1 MRPDADDTLK
11 QTNEIGMAIPLLDT
25 LAIDAK
31 TITADALLTQ
41 RTLAAYLHGR
51 NAHYV
56 FTVKDN
62 QPTLLADLRLAFAQ
76 RGAPAFEHGPEYA
89 HGRIE
94 TRRIWTTTTLNH
106 YLDFP
111 HIGQAFCI
119 ERHVIHKRSGKTT
132 TEVVFGITSHTPQ
145 TADAE
150 RLLSLNRGH
159 WCIENSCHSVI
170 DWNWDEDRST
180 IRTGFGPQNIT
191 RLRRFAVGLIK
202 TKSSDSV
209 AATIRRLQR
218 KPRLVFDYLRMTE
231 NSNRCQRPPVAV
243 VA

>member
-11 QTNEIGMAIPLLDT
+11 QTNAIGMAIPLLDT

-41 RTLAAYLHGR
+41 RKLAAYLHGR

-111 HIGQAFCI
+111 HVGQAFCI
-119 ERHVIHKRSGKTT
+119 ERHVVHKRSGKTT
-132 TEVVFGITSHTPQ
+132 TEVNGTNLCRFHQRTM
-145 TADAE
+145 
-150 RLLSLNRGH
+150 RLAAAGRAAFASSYG
-159 WCIENSCHSVI
+159 
-170 DWNWDEDRST
+170 RST
-180 IRTGFGPQNIT
+180 APAHVPRTGAWSSVQMCCFVA
-191 RLRRFAVGLIK
+191 FAG
-202 TKSSDSV
+202 
-209 AATIRRLQR
+209 AARCA
-218 KPRLVFDYLRMTE
+218 LV
-231 NSNRCQRPPVAV
+231 
-243 VA
+243 